1 LDPPVSSNSKPIQNK
16 PGTDSALTPHQNPSI
31 TSSPI
36 PRKRGRPAGP
46 GAGVIPIEYQQKKP
60 EIQTTDSEKLVR
72 VLNEFGDVL
81 FLSINKKGMAEPR
94 EKDYKFSKAKLPLV
108 HMTKIIKCINFNFLD
123 KRRAQNAGYDCV
135 N

>member
-1 LDPPVSSNSKPIQNK
+1 MKPGSSSYDDFLDPPVSSNSKPIQNK

-72 VLNEFGDVL
+72 VLNEFGE
-81 FLSINKKGMAEPR
+81 ST
-94 EKDYKFSKAKLPLV
+94 PLV
-108 HMTKIIKCINFNFLD
+108 MTYNRNC
-123 KRRAQNAGYDCV
+123 
-135 N
+135 